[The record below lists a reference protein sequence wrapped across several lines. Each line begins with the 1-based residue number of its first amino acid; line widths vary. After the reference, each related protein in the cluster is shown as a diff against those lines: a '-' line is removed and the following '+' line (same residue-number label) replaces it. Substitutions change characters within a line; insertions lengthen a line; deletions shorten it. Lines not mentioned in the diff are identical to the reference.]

1 MVLPVIIMMPLSK
14 IRQFQPKYTC
24 SDKKN
29 ESLFYVVLSA
39 TADHLVSGILGVRW

>member
-29 ESLFYVVLSA
+29 ESLFYV
-39 TADHLVSGILGVRW
+39 TFLVRLRITWYRAS

>member
-29 ESLFYVVLSA
+29 ESLLHVA

>member
-29 ESLFYVVLSA
+29 ESLLHVTF
-39 TADHLVSGILGVRW
+39 LVRLRITWYRAS

>member
-29 ESLFYVVLSA
+29 ESLL
-39 TADHLVSGILGVRW
+39 HVRLRITWYRAS